1 MRGLHDHDVNQIRAT
16 PPQNNRFADTTDL
29 DTPLTD
35 PKRSDHIQ
43 TRAPTGFEVTV
54 IVPVFNERANVE
66 PLIARISQ
74 ALDGLRW
81 QIIYVDD
88 NSPDG
93 TAEAVKAVA
102 TLDHRVACLRR
113 VGRRG
118 LAGAIL
124 EGILSSAAPY
134 VAVIDG
140 DLQHDETL
148 LRPMFETLRNGQADL
163 VIASRYVGDGQAAGG
178 FSGQRAAGSRFAT
191 RLAKL
196 VLRSNVTDPVSGFFA
211 ARRAVVDEVAPKLST
226 EGFKILFDLI
236 SALRGSARIAELP
249 YRFRE
254 RQAGA
259 SKLDSRVVIDYFG
272 LILSRASNNLVSP
285 RMFLFSLV
293 GASGVAVHLTVLRLL
308 PETVAF
314 LPAQVVAAMVA
325 MTTNYFINNAV
336 TYRDRRRRGLDLLT
350 GYFQFCALCSVGFLA
365 NLAVGNQLQE
375 WTSARLISGTMG
387 AIVGAVW
394 NYITTA
400 LAVW

>member
-1 MRGLHDHDVNQIRAT
+1 M
-16 PPQNNRFADTTDL
+16 
-29 DTPLTD
+29 
-35 PKRSDHIQ
+35 
-43 TRAPTGFEVTV
+43 
-54 IVPVFNERANVE
+54 PVFNERANIE
-66 PLIARISQ
+66 PLIGRIAQ

-102 TLDHRVACLRR
+102 LEDPRVSCLRR

-124 EGILSSAAPY
+124 EGMLASAAPY

-148 LRPMFETLRNGQADL
+148 LRPMFDALRSDKADL
-163 VIASRYVGDGQAAGG
+163 VIASRYVGDGQASGG

-191 RLAKL
+191 TLAKL
-196 VLRSNVTDPVSGFFA
+196 VLKSNVTDPVSGFFA
-211 ARRAVVDEVAPKLST
+211 VRRTVVDEAAPKLST

-236 SALRGSARIAELP
+236 SASRGSARILELP

-259 SKLDSRVVIDYFG
+259 SKLDSRVVIDYLG

-285 RMFLFSLV
+285 RMLLFSLV

-308 PETVAF
+308 PDTVAF
-314 LPAQVVAAMVA
+314 LPAQVVAALVA

-336 TYRDRRRRGLDLLT
+336 TYRDRRRRGFALLT

-375 WTSARLISGTMG
+375 WTSARLISGMAG

>member
-1 MRGLHDHDVNQIRAT
+1 MDRSDLNSPLT
-16 PPQNNRFADTTDL
+16 PPDTTD
-29 DTPLTD
+29 
-35 PKRSDHIQ
+35 I
-43 TRAPTGFEVTV
+43 PTAEHLLGFEVTV
-54 IVPVFNERANVE
+54 VVPVFNERANIA
-66 PLIARISQ
+66 PLIMRISE
-74 ALDGLRW
+74 ALAGLRW
-81 QIIYVDD
+81 QVIYVDD

-93 TAEAVKAVA
+93 TAEAVKSIA
-102 TLDHRVACLRR
+102 LKDPRVSCLRR

-124 EGILSSAAPY
+124 EGMLASAAPF

-148 LRPMFETLRNGQADL
+148 LRPMFELLRTDRADL
-163 VIASRYVGDGQAAGG
+163 VIASRYVGDGGASGG
-178 FSGQRAAGSRFAT
+178 FSGQRAAGSRLAT
-191 RLAKL
+191 ALAQF
-196 VLRSNVTDPVSGFFA
+196 VLKSKVTDPVSGFFA
-211 ARRAVVDEVAPKLST
+211 ARRSVVDEAAPRLST

-236 SALRGSARIAELP
+236 STLSGSARIVELP
-249 YRFRE
+249 YQFRE
-254 RQAGA
+254 RQAGS
-259 SKLDSRVVIDYFG
+259 SKLDSRVVIDYLG

-285 RMFLFSLV
+285 RMLLFSLV
-293 GASGVAVHLTVLRLL
+293 GASGVAVHLTVLRML

-314 LPAQVVAAMVA
+314 LPAQVVAALVA

-336 TYRDRRRRGLDLLT
+336 TYRDRRRRGFSLLT
-350 GYFQFCALCSVGFLA
+350 GYVQFCGLCSVGFLA

-375 WTSARLISGTMG
+375 WTSARLISGAVG

>member
-1 MRGLHDHDVNQIRAT
+1 VLGNRKSNFVDV
-16 PPQNNRFADTTDL
+16 PDL
-29 DTPLTD
+29 DNLPTEPHD
-35 PKRSDHIQ
+35 PHVQ
-43 TRAPTGFEVTV
+43 PGFEVTV
-54 IVPVFNERANVE
+54 VVPVFNERANVE
-66 PLIARISQ
+66 PLIARIAK
-74 ALDGLRW
+74 ALEGLRW

-102 TLDHRVACLRR
+102 LNDPRVSCLRR

-124 EGILSSAAPY
+124 EGMLASAAPH

-148 LRPMFETLRNGQADL
+148 LRPMFETLRANQADL
-163 VIASRYVGDGQAAGG
+163 VIASRSVGDGEAAGG

-191 RLAKL
+191 TLARL
-196 VLRSNVTDPVSGFFA
+196 VLKSNVTDPVSGFFA
-211 ARRAVVDEVAPKLST
+211 VRRSVVDDVAPKLST
-226 EGFKILFDLI
+226 EGFKILFDMI
-236 SALRGSARIAELP
+236 SALKGTGRIAELP

-259 SKLDSRVVIDYFG
+259 SKLDSRVVIDYLG
-272 LILSRASNNLVSP
+272 LILSRASNNIVSP

-293 GASGVAVHLTVLRLL
+293 GASGVAVHLTVLRLV
-308 PETVAF
+308 PDTVAF
-314 LPAQVVAAMVA
+314 FPAQVVAALVA

-336 TYRDRRRRGLDLLT
+336 TYRDRRRRGFALVT
-350 GYFQFCALCSVGFLA
+350 GYLQFCALCSVGFLA
-365 NLAVGNQLQE
+365 NLAVANQLEE
-375 WTSARLISGTMG
+375 WTNARLISGAVG